1 MEELKVTDKKFFEK
15 NEPFITNARSRD
27 LASKAIESLK
37 ANKTVRLVLDKTKGI
52 GLHVKGQDGVL
63 DPSDVIL
70 DFSKEFYQVGDPID
84 KIPSI
89 SHLAKVIMSCA
100 RTYGMTKNITT
111 RTRNT
116 EFDYSSKVEF
126 MLYDLSWDAS
136 KAEIEKFIHDKI
148 IPADIEVLSKENL
161 DGLLVANC
169 MVKVGK
175 MTGKDFYKKIY
186 APYEE
191 NLRKNFH
198 NLVDPINFDDWY
210 FRPENAYSDYRR
222 LYAWRHAYNT
232 YR

>member
-1 MEELKVTDKKFFEK
+1 MEELKVTDKRFFEE
-15 NEPFITNARSRD
+15 NEPFITNGRSRD

-37 ANKTVRLVLDKTKGI
+37 ANKTVKLVSDKTRGI
-52 GLHVKGQDGVL
+52 GLHVKGQDGIV
-63 DPSDVIL
+63 DPSSVIL
-70 DFSKEFYQVGDPID
+70 DFSEMYEIGNVPSVSSLAV
-84 KIPSI
+84 KIMNC
-89 SHLAKVIMSCA
+89 AKA
-100 RTYGMTKNITT
+100 YGMTKNITT

-126 MLYDLSWDAS
+126 MLYDLSPDAP

-148 IPADIEVLSKENL
+148 IPADIEVLSRKTG
-161 DGLLVANC
+161 GLLVAEC

-198 NLVDPINFDDWY
+198 NLVDPIDFDDWY
-210 FRPENAYSDYRR
+210 FHPENAYSDYRR